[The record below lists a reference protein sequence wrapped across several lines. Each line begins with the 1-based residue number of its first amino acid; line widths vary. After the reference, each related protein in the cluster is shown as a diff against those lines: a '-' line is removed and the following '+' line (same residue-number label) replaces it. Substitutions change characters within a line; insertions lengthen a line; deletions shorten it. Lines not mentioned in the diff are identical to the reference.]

1 MTKLPTVCV
10 PTSGKPL
17 KLYLATNSEE
27 VGALIAQEDQKGVDQ
42 PIYHV
47 SRGLKL
53 DIQGLKRLVSLSY
66 MLHNDCDITF
76 WLIYLMTKSHPIRF
90 TLATPRSFQKA
101 STMALAVVRI
111 RDHPYHPYNCKREG
125 YS

>member
-27 VGALIAQEDQKGVDQ
+27 VGALTAQEDQKGADQ

-47 SRGLKL
+47 SRMLK
-53 DIQGLKRLVSLSY
+53 DAE
-66 MLHNDCDITF
+66 T
-76 WLIYLMTKSHPIRF
+76 
-90 TLATPRSFQKA
+90 
-101 STMALAVVRI
+101 
-111 RDHPYHPYNCKREG
+111 
-125 YS
+125 